1 MQNREREEKRK
12 GKKKEKDLLFSEPIN
27 PSKHIQ
33 LKMQQQQKETPN
45 RTRQT
50 GHANLP

>member
-1 MQNREREEKRK
+1 MQNRTREEKR
-12 GKKKEKDLLFSEPIN
+12 KKKEKDLLFSEPIN

-33 LKMQQQQKETPN
+33 LKMQQQQQKETPK